1 MVLIADPGKT
11 VLPGVPMDGRKGRT
25 APQPQTSQWKAPE
38 GSAPP
43 QCSSPAPTVLE
54 PTATS
59 QLPKRFSFRNSTTQ
73 SFNTSK
79 MITLSPSAKKIGQTV
94 LGILPLCFQGQIN
107 HPLPSNPSVWI
118 LQQQQSPKQS
128 PQSWGAMA
136 ELQDEPQLISAQAEL
151 SPALSFKPEKQIN
164 QWENPAFAEA
174 AMVPTVLVLFSE
186 VPAASR
192 AQDEF

>member
-1 MVLIADPGKT
+1 
-11 VLPGVPMDGRKGRT
+11 
-25 APQPQTSQWKAPE
+25 
-38 GSAPP
+38 
-43 QCSSPAPTVLE
+43 
-54 PTATS
+54 
-59 QLPKRFSFRNSTTQ
+59 
-73 SFNTSK
+73 
-79 MITLSPSAKKIGQTV
+79 
-94 LGILPLCFQGQIN
+94 
-107 HPLPSNPSVWI
+107 
-118 LQQQQSPKQS
+118 
-128 PQSWGAMA
+128 MA

>member
-1 MVLIADPGKT
+1 MPLQEHQHLTQLVLLMVLIADPGKT

-59 QLPKRFSFRNSTTQ
+59 QLPKRFSFRNSTIQ

-107 HPLPSNPSVWI
+107 HPLPPNH
-118 LQQQQSPKQS
+118 QSGS
-128 PQSWGAMA
+128 S
-136 ELQDEPQLISAQAEL
+136 S
-151 SPALSFKPEKQIN
+151 S
-164 QWENPAFAEA
+164 
-174 AMVPTVLVLFSE
+174 
-186 VPAASR
+186 SR
-192 AQDEF
+192 AQSRAPRAGGQWQSCRMSLS